1 MNELQHNNK
10 PHITVKDLI
19 TENVQPDNRISDE
32 LGHWRST
39 YAQSYHYDDP
49 NAFCKPMVYTE
60 LPCVQNPGS
69 KCVDS
74 YKFLPGYI
82 PRLMYCRPPGI
93 IKPAP
98 QALGLGTFN
107 RVKLDNNLK
116 MKPIQRGVAPNLRRK
131 QAFKP
136 EYRHLDSHMTQEE
149 ESKFN
154 YHNLVKPGRYEGLKL
169 STGTD
174 LTVQKLNNSDA
185 EKLQSIIHP
194 AAWTTSLERSNLQA
208 SIPIKHKRKVHSE
221 IEKNSDTVRYKAAR
235 YNAASEPWQKFSD
248 KWDRVQAREN
258 VVISSCHED
267 MKAPDS
273 AANHSNLEA
282 DDSMRDENNNVL
294 AKNSSDHKIN
304 LANCSENR
312 QVPGY
317 SGYVPRLPI
326 IKRSCSVIESREPT
340 KKYNYTNPTNTQL
353 ISNDRPDTV
362 SDFNRT
368 TTSMQRSFPKYELA
382 NTISPYARKSHMSN
396 MVTLVAP
403 NNPFR
408 LSKNEKGS
416 AGNFGGNRSSDYFA
430 NLTS

>member
-1 MNELQHNNK
+1 M
-10 PHITVKDLI
+10 
-19 TENVQPDNRISDE
+19 QPDNRISDE

-174 LTVQKLNNSDA
+174 LTVQKLNNSDT
-185 EKLQSIIHP
+185 EKLQSIYHP

-235 YNAASEPWQKFSD
+235 YNAASELWQKFSD

-267 MKAPDS
+267 MKAPTTQNQNDNES
-273 AANHSNLEA
+273 
-282 DDSMRDENNNVL
+282 DIKDENNNNL
-294 AKNSSDHKIN
+294 PIFSKSDPIQSKNMDQNQIDNKIN
-304 LANCSENR
+304 LADCSEYR

-368 TTSMQRSFPKYELA
+368 TTSMQRSFPKYWIERFEF
-382 NTISPYARKSHMSN
+382 I
-396 MVTLVAP
+396 
-403 NNPFR
+403 
-408 LSKNEKGS
+408 E
-416 AGNFGGNRSSDYFA
+416 
-430 NLTS
+430 